1 MKDLYL
7 ECYSGVS
14 GDMTV
19 AALLD
24 LGASLDKLKTT
35 LRELKIDDE
44 FEINVSK
51 VLKSGIE
58 ANDFDV
64 ILKHEYEHGKE
75 HHDYEHHHYHHEH
88 RNLDDVYKIID
99 RLSDEKVKKL
109 AKDIFKVVAVAEAKA
124 HGKSIEEVH
133 FHEVGAVD
141 SIIDIVSVAFSIV
154 NLGVE
159 NVYVSTLYEGRG
171 FVHCAHGDMPVP
183 VPAVLNIV
191 SDYDLDIKITGREGE
206 LITPTGAAIVA
217 TLKNKEELPEKY
229 KIKKVG
235 LGAGKRYPDRPSMVR
250 AMLIEE
256 D

>member
-7 ECYSGVS
+7 ECYSGIS

-24 LGASLDKLKTT
+24 LGADEKKLKET
-35 LRELKIDDE
+35 LKELKIDNE
-44 FEINVSK
+44 YEIKISK
-51 VLKSGIE
+51 VLKNGIE

-64 ILKHEYEHGKE
+64 ILKHNHLKHHKE
-75 HHDYEHHHYHHEH
+75 EHHHHHHEH
-88 RNLDDVYKIID
+88 RNLEDVYKIID
-99 RLSDEKVKKL
+99 RLKDENIKSL
-109 AKDIFKVVAVAEAKA
+109 AKKIFKVVADAEAKA
-124 HGKSIEEVH
+124 HGKKIEEVH

-141 SIIDIVSVAFSIV
+141 SIIDIVSTAFCIV
-154 NLGVE
+154 NLGIK
-159 NVYVSTLYEGRG
+159 NTYVSTLYEGKG

-191 SDYDLDIKITGREGE
+191 SDYDLEIKITDREGE

-217 TLKNKEELPEKY
+217 ALKNKDTLPKKY
-229 KIKKVG
+229 TIAKVG

-256 D
+256 K

>member
-7 ECYSGVS
+7 ECYSGIS

-24 LGASLDKLKTT
+24 LGADLDKLNTT
-35 LRELKIDDE
+35 LKELKIDDE
-44 FEINVSK
+44 FEIKVFK

-64 ILKHEYEHGKE
+64 ILKHKHEHDKE
-75 HHDYEHHHYHHEH
+75 RHEHHHHHHHEH

-154 NLGVE
+154 DLEIE
-159 NVYVSTLYEGRG
+159 NVYVSTLYEGQG

-191 SDYDLDIKITGREGE
+191 SDYNLDIKITDRDGE

-229 KIKKVG
+229 KIKKIG

-250 AMLIEE
+250 AMIIEE
-256 D
+256 

>member
-1 MKDLYL
+1 M
-7 ECYSGVS
+7 
-14 GDMTV
+14 
-19 AALLD
+19 
-24 LGASLDKLKTT
+24 
-35 LRELKIDDE
+35 
-44 FEINVSK
+44 
-51 VLKSGIE
+51 
-58 ANDFDV
+58 
-64 ILKHEYEHGKE
+64 
-75 HHDYEHHHYHHEH
+75 
-88 RNLDDVYKIID
+88 
-99 RLSDEKVKKL
+99 
-109 AKDIFKVVAVAEAKA
+109 AVAEAKA

-191 SDYDLDIKITGREGE
+191 SDYGLDIKITDREGE

>member
-24 LGASLDKLKTT
+24 LGASLDKLKAT
-35 LRELKIDDE
+35 LKELKIDDE

-75 HHDYEHHHYHHEH
+75 HHDYEHHHHHHEH

-109 AKDIFKVVAVAEAKA
+109 AKDIFKVVAEAEAKA

-154 NLGVE
+154 DLGIE

-191 SDYDLDIKITGREGE
+191 SDYNLDIKTTVRDGE

-229 KIKKVG
+229 KIKKIG

-250 AMLIEE
+250 AMIIEE
-256 D
+256 

>member
-7 ECYSGVS
+7 ECYSGIS

-24 LGASLDKLKTT
+24 LGASLAKLKAT
-35 LRELKIDDE
+35 LKELKIDDE
-44 FEINVSK
+44 FEIKVSK

-64 ILKHEYEHGKE
+64 ILKHKHEHDKEYHEH
-75 HHDYEHHHYHHEH
+75 HHHYHHEH

-154 NLGVE
+154 DLGIE

-191 SDYDLDIKITGREGE
+191 SDYNLDIKITDRDGE
-206 LITPTGAAIVA
+206 LITPTGAAIDA

-229 KIKKVG
+229 KIKKIG

>member
-7 ECYSGVS
+7 ECYSGIS

-24 LGASLDKLKTT
+24 LGADLNKLNTT
-35 LRELKIDDE
+35 LKELKIDDE
-44 FEINVSK
+44 FEIKVSK

-64 ILKHEYEHGKE
+64 ILKHKHEHN
-75 HHDYEHHHYHHEH
+75 HDHDHHHHHHEH

-191 SDYDLDIKITGREGE
+191 SDYGLDIKITDREGE

>member
-7 ECYSGVS
+7 ECYSGIS

-24 LGASLDKLKTT
+24 LGVDLNKLKTT
-35 LRELKIDDE
+35 LKELKIDDE
-44 FEINVSK
+44 FEIKVSK

-64 ILKHEYEHGKE
+64 ILKHKHEHN
-75 HHDYEHHHYHHEH
+75 HDHHHHHEH

-141 SIIDIVSVAFSIV
+141 SIIDIVSVAFCIV

-191 SDYDLDIKITGREGE
+191 SDYDLDIKITDREGE
-206 LITPTGAAIVA
+206 IITPTGAAIVA

>member
-24 LGASLDKLKTT
+24 LGASLDKLKAT
-35 LRELKIDDE
+35 LKELKIDDE

-75 HHDYEHHHYHHEH
+75 HHDYEHHHHHHEH

-124 HGKSIEEVH
+124 HGKAIEEVH

-154 NLGVE
+154 DLGIE

-191 SDYDLDIKITGREGE
+191 TDYDLDIKITDREGE

>member
-7 ECYSGVS
+7 ECYSGIS

-24 LGASLDKLKTT
+24 LGADLNKLNTT
-35 LRELKIDDE
+35 LKELKIDDE
-44 FEINVSK
+44 FEIKVSK

-58 ANDFDV
+58 ANDFDI
-64 ILKHEYEHGKE
+64 ILKHKHEHDKE
-75 HHDYEHHHYHHEH
+75 HHEHHHHHHHEH

-109 AKDIFKVVAVAEAKA
+109 AKDIFKVVAEGEAKA

-154 NLGVE
+154 DLEIE
-159 NVYVSTLYEGRG
+159 NVYVSILYEGQG

-191 SDYDLDIKITGREGE
+191 SDYNLDIKITDRDGE

-229 KIKKVG
+229 KIKKIG

-250 AMLIEE
+250 AMIIEE
-256 D
+256 